1 MKKIMIIVSLLV
13 IATVGYSQ
21 KKEAEKKPEVVFD
34 SLTYN
39 YGVIAK
45 GSSGECSFKFTNKSK
60 TPLILTNVKAGCG
73 CTVPSWPREE
83 IKPKHS
89 GEIKIKY
96 NTNNVGYF
104 TKTVSVYTNK
114 QEEPIILT
122 ITGQVVDQ
130 PKTE

>member
-1 MKKIMIIVSLLV
+1 MMMIVSLLV
-13 IATVGYSQ
+13 IANLGFSQ
-21 KKEAEKKPEVVFD
+21 KTETTAKKPEVVFD

-45 GSSGECSFKFTNKSK
+45 GSSGECAFKFTNKSK

-104 TKTVSVYTNK
+104 TKTISVYTNK

-122 ITGQVVDQ
+122 ITGQVVDEQ
-130 PKTE
+130 KTE

>member
-1 MKKIMIIVSLLV
+1 MKKLVFIVSLLV
-13 IATVGYSQ
+13 IATIGYSQ
-21 KKEAEKKPEVVFD
+21 TETKKPEVVFD

-45 GSSGECSFKFTNKSK
+45 GSPGECSFKFTNKSK

-104 TKTVSVYTNK
+104 TKTISVYTNK

-122 ITGQVVDQ
+122 ITGQVVDEQ